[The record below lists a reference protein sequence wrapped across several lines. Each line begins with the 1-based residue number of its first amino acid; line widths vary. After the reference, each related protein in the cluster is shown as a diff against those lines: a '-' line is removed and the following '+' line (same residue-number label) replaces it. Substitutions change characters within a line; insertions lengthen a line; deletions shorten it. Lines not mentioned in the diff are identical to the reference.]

1 MKANLLYRCYDTI
14 GEAVTWLPDMKTLLR
29 GLILTVVSCIK
40 YNLESQKMEEHQFPE
55 MITAV
60 IPWKGHE
67 HEIILAMKN
76 RLVVYHL
83 VEKRVSGAFRIDR
96 SAFTVAH

>member
-14 GEAVTWLPDMKTLLR
+14 GEAVTWLPDMKTLLWVDIDS
-29 GLILTVVSCIK
+29 GILHQ

-83 VEKRVSGAFRIDR
+83 VERESQVLLELTGLHSQ
-96 SAFTVAH
+96 H

>member
-14 GEAVTWLPDMKTLLR
+14 GEAVTWLPDMKTLLWVDIDS
-29 GLILTVVSCIK
+29 GILHQ

-76 RLVVYHL
+76 RGCLSSCR
-83 VEKRVSGAFRIDR
+83 KRVSGAFRIDR